1 MLGCLLCLHVE
12 VLELTEHLCVGMWRQ
27 VSEQVLRS
35 LGVEVCRDLLDK
47 RGLLAALF
55 SPVSVDFFMEVGQ
68 SVNPMLYDAHRL
80 ARIFDQSGQYAIPRD
95 SMRVSS

>member
-1 MLGCLLCLHVE
+1 MLECSKV
-12 VLELTEHLCVGMWRQ
+12 TEHLCAGSLRQ

-35 LGVEVCRDLLDK
+35 LGVEVCRDLVDK

-68 SVNPMLYDAHRL
+68 SVSALLNDAHHP
-80 ARIFDQSGQYAIPRD
+80 GQEF
-95 SMRVSS
+95 MTNLTNT